1 VTKQSEPD
9 SDKATLERALVEK
22 DQLVKEKKSRTASD
36 KNNKK
41 SKKPSKSHA
50 KSEPQGEDAFLPPL
64 PLPSKPAAI
73 GGSGG

>member
-22 DQLVKEKKSRTASD
+22 VQLVKEKKSRTASD
-36 KNNKK
+36 KNKK